1 MIMSCGAIPG
11 YGDRPRKKI
20 NAVCSSFMTHSDHNT
35 PAVVEV
41 VVGIEDLPRVM
52 TSHRSIPN
60 DHLHSKGIRSGS
72 VLDLK
77 VCT

>member
-1 MIMSCGAIPG
+1 MVIDLENAI
-11 YGDRPRKKI
+11 
-20 NAVCSSFMTHSDHNT
+20 CLLFMAHDNYNT

-41 VVGIEDLPRVM
+41 VVGMEDLPRVM

-72 VLDLK
+72 V
-77 VCT
+77 